1 MPLTPNSQEKDGHV
15 QINLLGPLSVS
26 IDGNNATPTAPKT
39 RRVLALLAVHAN
51 RVVPNQLLIEE
62 LWEDQPPP
70 SVTTTL
76 QTYVYQL
83 RKHLQG
89 GFASSA
95 GPAPSGYAPKEVLRT
110 YAGGYM
116 LCLRPETLDSL
127 RFEQLAQRGRTE
139 LERGDVES
147 AARTLREA
155 LGLWHGPALVDVNP
169 GPLLQVEALRLD
181 EIGKSALEL
190 RIEADL
196 RLGRHHELLGE
207 LTGLTARQP
216 THEGFQSKLML
227 ALHRAGRRSEALDVY
242 QRTRETLVDELGVDP
257 CGELQQL
264 HRAILA
270 GDPALNPPGPDA
282 LTGSRRHTT
291 VPLPAREAR
300 WAQARSA

>member
-1 MPLTPNSQEKDGHV
+1 M

-26 IDGNNATPTAPKT
+26 VDGTDATPTAPKT
-39 RRVLALLAVHAN
+39 RRVLALLAIHAN

-62 LWEDQPPP
+62 LWENQPPP

-83 RKHLQG
+83 RKHLNTNPAAVAAPPRG
-89 GFASSA
+89 GRPP
-95 GPAPSGYAPKEVLRT
+95 GEVLRT

-116 LCLRPETLDSL
+116 LCLRPEALDSL
-127 RFEQLAQRGRTE
+127 RFEQLAQRGRAE
-139 LERGDVES
+139 LDRGETG
-147 AARTLREA
+147 AASRTLREA
-155 LGLWHGPALVDVNP
+155 LALWQGPALVDINP

-181 EIGKSALEL
+181 EIFKSALEL
-190 RIEADL
+190 RIDADL

-207 LTGLTARQP
+207 LIGLAARQP

-227 ALHRAGRRSEALDVY
+227 ALYRAGRRSEALDAY
-242 QRTRETLVDELGVDP
+242 QRARETLVDELGVDP
-257 CGELQQL
+257 CDDLQRL

-270 GDPALNPPGPDA
+270 GDPALNVPGGVSA
-282 LTGSRRHTT
+282 LRPAQRQDTGHRI
-291 VPLPAREAR
+291 AREVH